1 MEQDDLDILSANIA
15 PLDLDTITLTDSSDL
30 IDFSNM
36 GSISIAPSA
45 IPTIT
50 LAGTGG
56 TGYSGASYTYSN
68 GTFNNGWGTAT
79 HNAIKIQ
86 GNAEIDGSL
95 TVDGVNI
102 MEILNKISDRLA
114 ILVPDPDKLEKYAAL
129 KEAYDHY
136 KTLEALCVETTL
148 SPETK

>member
-1 MEQDDLDILSANIA
+1 MEQDDYILSANIA
-15 PLDLDTITLTDSSDL
+15 PLELDTITLTDSSDL
-30 IDFSNM
+30 IDFNNM
-36 GSISIAPSA
+36 GSISISPSA

-50 LAGTGG
+50 LTG
-56 TGYSGASYTYSN
+56 SGGGLNYSN
-68 GTFNNGWGTAT
+68 GAYTYNNGWGTST

-102 MEILNKISDRLA
+102 MDVLNRINDRLA
-114 ILVPDPDKLEKYAAL
+114 ILVPDPAKLEKYAAL

-136 KTLEALCVETTL
+136 KTLEALCVEPTL
-148 SPETK
+148 PPETQ